1 MPRKALGLDINRDS
15 ITAVQVTSGLK
26 GYQVTACAHVA
37 FEENGGLEDGL
48 KQILEGGD
56 LKGDSC
62 VLSIPAGDVS
72 YRNLRMPFKDPRK
85 IRKTLPYEIDSL
97 LPFPIEDLVVDFA
110 IIDRSGQTD
119 ILAGA
124 IKKEIVSKYLAKLQ
138 PLGIDPEIL
147 DVRGLSL
154 VAWLLRSGVVPD
166 HGILLDICKKT
177 STMVLFIKKR
187 IALIRTFAGNG
198 AHKAL
203 SDADDQE
210 TKEIESYLESLCKM
224 VRNTIHLFERQYP
237 AVVYPEKIFFTGS
250 ETLGQNTGPLLSQF
264 LDIPSEQINLVKD
277 SRIRMNGELA
287 QTWNAPLMD
296 NALSLAL
303 RESKRSQGFNF
314 RRGEFEVKGK
324 YLGLRKELRRAT
336 IFIIIILAVLATHLS
351 VDYYFMKKKYKALD
365 QEIRKVFIQTFP
377 DVKRIVDPLAQMKIQ
392 ASKVKG
398 SAARYPG
405 IDGRRNVLALLK
417 DIAGRIPK
425 PLDVRITRMI
435 IDPGM
440 VRMSGRTNTF
450 NAVENIKNSLEES
463 PLLDQVTISSANLD
477 RKGKKVQ
484 FEIKIK
490 RVLQGPR
497 S

>member
-15 ITAVQVTSGLK
+15 ITAVQVISGLK

-72 YRNLRMPFKDPRK
+72 YRNLSMPFKDPRK

-110 IIDRSGQTD
+110 IIDRSDQTD

-187 IALIRTFAGNG
+187 IALIRTFAGNA

-203 SDADDQE
+203 TDADDQE

-250 ETLGQNTGPLLSQF
+250 ETLDQNTGPLLSQF

-277 SRIRMNGELA
+277 SRIRMNGRRGVS
-287 QTWNAPLMD
+287 
-296 NALSLAL
+296 SLAPPPIVNLVFLL
-303 RESKRSQGFNF
+303 RRMCHLKAREVSPPASPSRTSWLIGSSSACKNCPSSAPPAVRTSLNRSLKLGS
-314 RRGEFEVKGK
+314 RTLLLIEV
-324 YLGLRKELRRAT
+324 RKE
-336 IFIIIILAVLATHLS
+336 
-351 VDYYFMKKKYKALD
+351 
-365 QEIRKVFIQTFP
+365 
-377 DVKRIVDPLAQMKIQ
+377 
-392 ASKVKG
+392 
-398 SAARYPG
+398 
-405 IDGRRNVLALLK
+405 
-417 DIAGRIPK
+417 
-425 PLDVRITRMI
+425 
-435 IDPGM
+435 
-440 VRMSGRTNTF
+440 
-450 NAVENIKNSLEES
+450 
-463 PLLDQVTISSANLD
+463 SS
-477 RKGKKVQ
+477 
-484 FEIKIK
+484 
-490 RVLQGPR
+490 
-497 S
+497 SS

>member
-1 MPRKALGLDINRDS
+1 
-15 ITAVQVTSGLK
+15 
-26 GYQVTACAHVA
+26 
-37 FEENGGLEDGL
+37 
-48 KQILEGGD
+48 
-56 LKGDSC
+56 
-62 VLSIPAGDVS
+62 
-72 YRNLRMPFKDPRK
+72 
-85 IRKTLPYEIDSL
+85 
-97 LPFPIEDLVVDFA
+97 
-110 IIDRSGQTD
+110 
-119 ILAGA
+119 
-124 IKKEIVSKYLAKLQ
+124 
-138 PLGIDPEIL
+138 
-147 DVRGLSL
+147 
-154 VAWLLRSGVVPD
+154 
-166 HGILLDICKKT
+166 
-177 STMVLFIKKR
+177 
-187 IALIRTFAGNG
+187 
-198 AHKAL
+198 
-203 SDADDQE
+203 
-210 TKEIESYLESLCKM
+210 
-224 VRNTIHLFERQYP
+224 
-237 AVVYPEKIFFTGS
+237 
-250 ETLGQNTGPLLSQF
+250 
-264 LDIPSEQINLVKD
+264 
-277 SRIRMNGELA
+277 
-287 QTWNAPLMD
+287 MD

-314 RRGEFEVKGK
+314 RRDEFEVKGK

-351 VDYYFMKKKYKALD
+351 MDYYFMKKKYKALD

-425 PLDVRITRMI
+425 SLDVRITRMI

-450 NAVENIKNSLEES
+450 NAVENIKNSLEAS
-463 PLLDQVTISSANLD
+463 PSLDQVTISSANLD

>member
-48 KQILEGGD
+48 KQILERGD

-72 YRNLRMPFKDPRK
+72 YRNLSMPFKDPRK

-110 IIDRSGQTD
+110 IIDRSDQTD
-119 ILAGA
+119 IRAGA

-154 VAWLLRSGVVPD
+154 VAWLLRSGAVPD
-166 HGILLDICKKT
+166 HGILLDICNKT

-187 IALIRTFAGNG
+187 IALIRTFAGNA

-203 SDADDQE
+203 TDADDQE

-250 ETLGQNTGPLLSQF
+250 ETLDQNTGPLLSQF

-425 PLDVRITRMI
+425 SLDVRITRMI

-450 NAVENIKNSLEES
+450 NAVENIKNSLEAS